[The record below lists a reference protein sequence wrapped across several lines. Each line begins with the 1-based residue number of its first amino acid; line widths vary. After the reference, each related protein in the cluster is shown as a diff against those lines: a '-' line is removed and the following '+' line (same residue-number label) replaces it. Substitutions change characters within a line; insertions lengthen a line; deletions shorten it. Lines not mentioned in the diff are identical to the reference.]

1 MYQPA
6 QFIEDRPQVLQQLM
20 RDHPF
25 AALVMSGQDGLNADH
40 LPFEFDPEPAPCGTL
55 RAHVARSNPLWK
67 QANGNAES
75 LVIFQ
80 GPQTYISPGWYPT
93 KQENGRAVPTWNYIV
108 VHAYGAVRA
117 VEDKDWIKGLL
128 GRLSARHE
136 AGRAQ
141 PWSLEEA
148 PAEYIDKLLDV
159 IVGIE
164 IPLTRVIGK
173 WKVSQNQPMV
183 NRVGVEQGL
192 REQGGDQSLAMA
204 QAVREHIRD

>member
-20 RDHPF
+20 HDHPF

-67 QANGNAES
+67 QANGTES

-93 KQENGRAVPTWNYIV
+93 KQDNGRAVPTWNYMV

-128 GRLSARHE
+128 GRLSAHHE

-148 PAEYIDKLLDV
+148 PPDYIDKLLDV

-183 NRVGVEQGL
+183 NRVGVEQEL